1 MDAQVLKIWL
11 KLLRPHQY
19 IKNTFV
25 LIGILF
31 SHHWDMLS
39 IVQAAWVFCAFSA
52 TASAVYVLNDIV
64 DRNADRAHPT
74 KCTRPLASGAVSVQ
88 AAFKWPQKAAPQ
100 ARTSVG
106 RIKNSDR
113 WQPAHCPFTVSP
125 ARCGGIFGTRRQTP
139 ARQTPPVPRPPSRC
153 APARF
158 RCAAS
163 PSRPKACRLRCR
175 C

>member
-39 IVQAAWVFCAFSA
+39 IVQAAWAFCAFSA

-88 AAFKWPQKAAPQ
+88 AAFK
-100 ARTSVG
+100 
-106 RIKNSDR
+106 
-113 WQPAHCPFTVSP
+113 CL
-125 ARCGGIFGTRRQTP
+125 FGLLGF
-139 ARQTPPVPRPPSRC
+139 AFLPSML
-153 APARF
+153 AGQGWLVLILLIYLLMK
-158 RCAAS
+158 S
-163 PSRPKACRLRCR
+163 I
-175 C
+175 

>member
-39 IVQAAWVFCAFSA
+39 IVQAAWAFCAFSA

-64 DRNADRAHPT
+64 DRSADRAHPT

-88 AAFKWPQKAAPQ
+88 AAFKCYL
-100 ARTSVG
+100 S
-106 RIKNSDR
+106 
-113 WQPAHCPFTVSP
+113 
-125 ARCGGIFGTRRQTP
+125 IFYE
-139 ARQTPPVPRPPSRC
+139 
-153 APARF
+153 
-158 RCAAS
+158 
-163 PSRPKACRLRCR
+163 
-175 C
+175 